1 MLRIIIEELEP
12 GVTVTVLCDRVQF
25 IYGDGRDS
33 PEEKPED
40 EDPENL
46 DIKSRAK
53 VIRGL

>member
-1 MLRIIIEELEP
+1 MPRVIIEDLEP

-33 PEEKPED
+33 PKEKPED

-46 DIKSRAK
+46 DLKSRAK